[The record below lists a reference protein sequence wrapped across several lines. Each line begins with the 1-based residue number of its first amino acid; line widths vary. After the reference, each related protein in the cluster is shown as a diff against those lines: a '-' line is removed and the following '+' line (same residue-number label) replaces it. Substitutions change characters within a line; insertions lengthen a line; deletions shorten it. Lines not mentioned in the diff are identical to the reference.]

1 MDRSALY
8 RGILESYNT
17 EIENE
22 EVGNYTNFKYKLL
35 HTDSMINLMQDIIM
49 NDRDLDPR
57 YWASLEQRCR
67 KLRDKITDKLE
78 ELNRACS

>member
-1 MDRSALY
+1 MDRTALY
-8 RGILESYNT
+8 KGILESYNT

-49 NDRDLDPR
+49 NDRDLDSR
-57 YWASLEQRCR
+57 YWASLEQKAR

-78 ELNRACS
+78 QLQKMSS